1 MNEKEK
7 DILERI
13 SEKAE
18 MLDIEEQQY
27 LLGVAQGM
35 SIMKGRQEDR
45 KKENDGLQKGDREDD
60 PERETNKRSI
70 SFSVGLAQEG

>member
-1 MNEKEK
+1 MNENEK

-35 SIMKGRQEDR
+35 TIMKGRQED
-45 KKENDGLQKGDREDD
+45 KKREH
-60 PERETNKRSI
+60 PAEAT
-70 SFSVGLAQEG
+70 A

>member
-60 PERETNKRSI
+60 PGYVRA
-70 SFSVGLAQEG
+70 VCPV